1 MSTWRQEMMPGRV
14 LFPGLLIMAA
24 QPVFLIEPRTS
35 PGMIP
40 PTMAWVLHHQSLIKT
55 TLYRLAYSSVLW
67 SIFSTGVLSSQMA
80 LASVKLDKIRQHTE
94 SLINSV

>member
-1 MSTWRQEMMPGRV
+1 MTPGRV

-35 PGMIP
+35 PGIIP
-40 PTMAWVLHHQSLIKT
+40 PTVAWALHHLIKK

-67 SIFSTGVLSSQMA
+67 SIFSAGALSSQMA
-80 LASVKLDKIRQHTE
+80 LACVKLDKIGQHRG
-94 SLINSV
+94 SHYRVPD